1 MDMISVGSH
10 TSLAIVAYLFG
21 LWASIMAIG
30 WVQTRN
36 RSIEWKANEK
46 ADIPGRQQ
54 LAWGTIH
61 IRDDVGS
68 LTALVATTNG
78 LLLAIL
84 VVLIVR

>member
-1 MDMISVGSH
+1 MDMNSVGSH
-10 TSLAIVAYLFG
+10 ASLAIVAFLFG
-21 LWASIMAIG
+21 WWASNWVIA

-46 ADIPGRQQ
+46 ADYPGRQQ